1 MRIAKAPVGLVFC
14 LLALP
19 IVFGLDVAA
28 AAQTPSPTRS
38 NRPPLV
44 GTQWRLMSLSEGP
57 FLHMAFRSYF
67 TLKQAGCERANCERI
82 GDGCNELRGTCESNG
97 NSLRFQALNA
107 TGVFCLPSVPI
118 KTPAATYQSDLFLK
132 ALHET
137 YSFRIRGTALQLLDQ
152 KGANSSSIRAHN
164 RK

>member
-44 GTQWRLMSLSEGP
+44 GTQWRLMSLSERP

-67 TLKQAGCERANCERI
+67 TLKQATGASGQIVNASAMDVTSFGEHMNRTE
-82 GDGCNELRGTCESNG
+82 
-97 NSLRFQALNA
+97 ALCA
-107 TGVFCLPSVPI
+107 
-118 KTPAATYQSDLFLK
+118 
-132 ALHET
+132 
-137 YSFRIRGTALQLLDQ
+137 FR
-152 KGANSSSIRAHN
+152 H
-164 RK
+164 